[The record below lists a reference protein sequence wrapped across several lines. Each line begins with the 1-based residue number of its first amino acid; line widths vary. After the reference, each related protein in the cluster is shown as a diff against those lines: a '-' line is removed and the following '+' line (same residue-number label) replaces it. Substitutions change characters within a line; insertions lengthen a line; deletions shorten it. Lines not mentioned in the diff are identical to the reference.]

1 MAALD
6 GIEIWPL
13 LSFVI
18 FLVFFVLLAVRVLIM
33 RKKHVEY
40 LSNLPL
46 KAWFILP
53 ALGLSTLSAT
63 AQETAAA
70 ITETTETTVGEHFGM
85 SDDLWGILL
94 MTSALLLTFMI
105 LGANSIL
112 KNIVAIRMKEA
123 GKLKSVGL
131 PIIASVI
138 VLSDSVFWGLIAT
151 NLFFIGYLLLIL
163 RNIRIFSEDLNPKKE
178 VASNVEAAPA
188 KETAWSRIWKK
199 LNAHVDIEE
208 EQDVMTDHAYDGIY
222 ELDNRLPPWWLW
234 GFYISIVFAV
244 IYVFNYHIL
253 GYTPLQEEEYENEM
267 VMAQAEVEA
276 YLISKALNVDE
287 STVEYLPNEE
297 RLSSGKKIY
306 DAVCVVCHA
315 ADGGGGVGPNLTD
328 DYYLHGCEIG
338 DIFKTIKY
346 GVPAKGMR
354 AWNTDYSPVEIQNV
368 ATYIKSL
375 QGTTPLSPKDPQGVK
390 AE

>member
-1 MAALD
+1 MAALE

-18 FLVFFVLLAVRVLIM
+18 FFLFFVLLAVRVIIM
-33 RKKHVEY
+33 RKSHVEY

-46 KAWFILP
+46 KAWFLLP
-53 ALGLSTLSAT
+53 VLGYSTLSAN
-63 AQETAAA
+63 AQEAAA
-70 ITETTETTVGEHFGM
+70 ALTETTETVGEHFGM

-94 MTSALLLTFMI
+94 LTSAFLLTFMI

-112 KNIVAIRMKEA
+112 KNIVAIRMKRAKE
-123 GKLKSVGL
+123 LKAVGL
-131 PIIASVI
+131 PILATMI
-138 VLSDSVFWGLIAT
+138 VMSDSVFWGLVTANI
-151 NLFFIGYLLLIL
+151 FFMGYLLLIL

-178 VASNVEAAPA
+178 APA
-188 KETAWSRIWKK
+188 AEQAPRKETAWGRLWKR
-199 LNAHVDIEE
+199 LNAHVEIEE
-208 EQDVMTDHAYDGIY
+208 EADILTDHAYDGIK

-234 GFYISIVFAV
+234 GFYLSMAFSV
-244 IYVFNYHIL
+244 IYIFNYHIL
-253 GYTPLQEEEYENEM
+253 GYTPLQAEEYENEM
-267 VMAQAEVEA
+267 TLAQAEVEA

-287 STVEYLPNEE
+287 STVEYIPSDE
-297 RLSSGKKIY
+297 RLGAGKKIF
-306 DAVCVVCHA
+306 DAACVVCHS

-328 DYYLHGCEIG
+328 DYFLHGGEIG
-338 DIFKTIKY
+338 EIFKTIKY

-375 QGTTPLSPKDPQGVK
+375 QGTTPLNPKDPQGVK